1 MKKNNTID
9 IDKIIADL
17 ITGRITFRE
26 AHKMINKC
34 EGQRLVKLIDKNV

>member
-17 ITGRITFRE
+17 ITGRITLQE
-26 AHKMINKC
+26 SYKMINKC
-34 EGQRLVKLIDKNV
+34 EG